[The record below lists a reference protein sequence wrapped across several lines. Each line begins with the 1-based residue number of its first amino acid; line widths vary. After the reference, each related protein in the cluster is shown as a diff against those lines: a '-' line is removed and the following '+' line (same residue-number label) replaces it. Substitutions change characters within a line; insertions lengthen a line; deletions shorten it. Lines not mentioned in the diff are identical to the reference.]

1 MAQDEELPKGVQF
14 LQIDSLEKVKDLWD
28 KLSSINGLFDD
39 FQKGRSDIFLNKLQ
53 SRDTLWLERTD
64 GNGILYLTNIV
75 PNLSATGHVVYW
87 DKRLRG
93 REEFTMDVLRYL
105 MRQIPLVKIN
115 LYLPDYARA
124 ARAFASRIG
133 FKKEGAIRRW
143 SYSNGR
149 LFDINVYG
157 ITQEEA
163 FNGKLHGTKRGDV
176 SSTEHRDGEKLHA
189 EHASTSSGGPSA
201 TDGGAGYSDKSASS

>member
-1 MAQDEELPKGVQF
+1 MQQEEELPKGVQF
-14 LQIDSLEKVKDLWD
+14 LQIDSLQKVKELWD

-39 FQKGRSDIFLNKLQ
+39 FERGRSDIFLNKLQ

-64 GNGILYLTNIV
+64 GNGILYLTNII

-87 DKRLRG
+87 DKKLRG

-105 MRQIPLVKIN
+105 MNQIPLVKVN

-133 FKKEGAIRRW
+133 FKKEGTIRRW
-143 SYSNGR
+143 SRSNGR
-149 LFDINVYG
+149 LFDISIYG

-163 FNGKLHGTKRGDV
+163 FNGKLHGTERKDV
-176 SSTEHRDGEKLHA
+176 SGSEHRHGKELH
-189 EHASTSSGGPSA
+189 EERASSTSGGPSSA
-201 TDGGAGYSDKSASS
+201 DGRT